1 MRKRF
6 LPSIVRAIDESK
18 ILGIRAGRR
27 SDHRFIGVWP
37 VVVDGRVLA
46 RSWTLKPNGWYQ
58 TFLTDPYGTIQVGPR
73 QITVRAVRIRSER
86 IRDAVETAYAV
97 KYPTP
102 GSRKYVRGF
111 RTARRR
117 EATLEFVPATGVR
130 RGSDGGQ
137 TGVRRGSN
145 RGQTGVTPAL
155 TRGSGPGRRLVL

>member
-6 LPSIVRAIDESK
+6 APSIVRAIDESK

-37 VVVDGRVLA
+37 VVVDGRVLV

-58 TFLTDPYGTIQVGPR
+58 TFLTDPEGTIQVGNR
-73 QITVRAVRIRSER
+73 TVAVRAVRVRSER
-86 IRDAVETAYAV
+86 IRDAVEAAYVA

-117 EATLEFVPATGVR
+117 ETTMEFVPR
-130 RGSDGGQ
+130 R
-137 TGVRRGSN
+137 
-145 RGQTGVTPAL
+145 
-155 TRGSGPGRRLVL
+155 